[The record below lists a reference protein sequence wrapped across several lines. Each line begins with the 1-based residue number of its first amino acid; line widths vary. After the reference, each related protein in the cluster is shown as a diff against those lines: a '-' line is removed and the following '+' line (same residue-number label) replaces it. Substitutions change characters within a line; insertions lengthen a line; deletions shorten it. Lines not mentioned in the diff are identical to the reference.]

1 MLQFMVC
8 SRNLTTD
15 ILCILEF
22 KSKLRYKVRMTATIQ
37 QIGNLA
43 DYSVLVL

>member
-15 ILCILEF
+15 IVCILEF
-22 KSKLRYKVRMTATIQ
+22 ELKLRYKVRMTATVQ